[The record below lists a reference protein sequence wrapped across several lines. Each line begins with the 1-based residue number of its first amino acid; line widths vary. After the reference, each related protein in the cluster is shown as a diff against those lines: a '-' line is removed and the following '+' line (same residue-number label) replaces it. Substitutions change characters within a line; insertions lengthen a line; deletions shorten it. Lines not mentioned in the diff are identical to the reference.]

1 MRAIRHIGAA
11 LVLSATCAMAH
22 AGFSSLVVIGDSLS
36 DNGNVSALTGGS
48 IPPAPYVGGRFS
60 NGPVAAEA
68 MAGALGIGLQDFA
81 FGGAKTGTDLAGN
94 DSYLWNL
101 GLNNTG
107 MGAQVGMFAASLGG
121 ASADPGA
128 LYMVWGGPNDFF
140 EPTMTPAMSAGH
152 IGSIISSLYGL
163 GARSFFVPNMPD
175 LGSTPEFLGTALAPT
190 MTGATLAFNALL
202 DAEILGLG
210 LVLPDASFIRFDT
223 FNYFAQVLSRPDD
236 FGFVNV
242 ASACISDLAC
252 VLNPAVQAQTLFW
265 DGVHP
270 TTAGHAALGLAF
282 VRAIPEPSTALL
294 LFGALAAVGVTG
306 GRRRA

>member
-1 MRAIRHIGAA
+1 MKGIRHIGAA
-11 LVLSATCAMAH
+11 MALSATCAMAH

-36 DNGNVSALTGGS
+36 DNGNVSALTGGA

-68 MAGALGIGLQDFA
+68 MAGALGIGLHDFA

-94 DSYLWNL
+94 DSYLWPL
-101 GLNNTG
+101 GLNGTG

-121 ASADPGA
+121 APADPGA

-140 EPTMTPAMSAGH
+140 EPTMTPAMSAGN
-152 IGSIISSLYGL
+152 IGSVISGLYSL
-163 GARSFFVPNMPD
+163 GARTFFVPNMPD
-175 LGSTPEFLGTALAPT
+175 LGSTPDFAGTALAPT

-202 DAEILGLG
+202 DAEILSLG
-210 LVLPDASFIRFDT
+210 LALPDASFIQFDT
-223 FNYFAQVLSRPDD
+223 FNYFQQVLSRPAD

-242 ASACISDLAC
+242 ATACIDSVAC
-252 VLNPAVQAQTLFW
+252 VTSPAQQAQTLFW

-270 TTAGHAALGLAF
+270 TTAGHATLGLAF
-282 VRAIPEPSTALL
+282 VRSIPEPSTALL
-294 LFGALAAVGVTG
+294 VLGVLGVMGALR
-306 GRRRA
+306 GRREA